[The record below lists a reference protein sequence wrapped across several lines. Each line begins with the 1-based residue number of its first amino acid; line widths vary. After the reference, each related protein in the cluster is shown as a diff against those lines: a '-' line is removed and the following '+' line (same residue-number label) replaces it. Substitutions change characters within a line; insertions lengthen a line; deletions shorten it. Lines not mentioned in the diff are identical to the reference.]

1 MTGRCEPGGDPSWSG
16 RIALLI
22 EDILVS
28 RQPVAPVGGLMTHR
42 GRLGRAQPALSVGE
56 EDHPQG
62 QVAPGLTS
70 PSVRQMLDVL
80 TPATP
85 DCALPAFS
93 SRALLRRAA
102 LPAALV
108 AAAAIA
114 LILAGAPV
122 RPFTEAAGRV
132 LAADARWLVVVAV
145 LETLSFAG
153 YIALLWLVGSRAT
166 PRMNLV
172 ASAEV
177 TLGGA
182 AATRLLPTGGAGGA
196 ALTLWALRRTGT
208 PRAGRTLLTFLVLL
222 YAVFLAAI
230 ALAGSALALGVVAGH
245 APLALTAVPAAA
257 ALVAIAIALVLAR
270 SGHALGAAVRDALR
284 FLRSGDAR
292 LLGAVAWWAFDAAVL
307 WAMLHALGAPPAPAV
322 VALAYL
328 VGQVANT
335 LPLPGAVSGGM
346 VGLLLAFGVEADLA
360 VAAVLAYRAVAIW
373 LPAPLGLLA
382 LARLRGTT
390 GRWRAEDAAV
400 AGTPSSH
407 RRRERGGLASEHD
420 RRRPAA
426 VRVRELVRP

>member
-1 MTGRCEPGGDPSWSG
+1 
-16 RIALLI
+16 
-22 EDILVS
+22 
-28 RQPVAPVGGLMTHR
+28 
-42 GRLGRAQPALSVGE
+42 
-56 EDHPQG
+56 
-62 QVAPGLTS
+62 
-70 PSVRQMLDVL
+70 MLDAL
-80 TPATP
+80 TPSTP
-85 DCALPAFS
+85 DGALPGFS

-108 AAAAIA
+108 AAAATA
-114 LILAGAPV
+114 LIVAGAPV
-122 RPFTEAAGRV
+122 RPFAEAAGRV
-132 LAADARWLVVVAV
+132 LAADARWLVVAAV

-196 ALTLWALRRTGT
+196 ALTLWALRRTGVGN
-208 PRAGRTLLTFLVLL
+208 PQAGRALLTFLVLL
-222 YAVFLAAI
+222 YAVFLGAI
-230 ALAGSALALGVVAGH
+230 ALTGGALALGVAAGH
-245 APLALTAVPAAA
+245 GPLTLTAVPAAA
-257 ALVAIAIALVLAR
+257 AVVAIAVALVLAR
-270 SGHALGAAVRDALR
+270 TRHALGAAVRHALR
-284 FLRSGDAR
+284 LLRSGDAR

-322 VALAYL
+322 VVLAYL

-373 LPAPLGLLA
+373 LPAPFGLLA

-400 AGTPSSH
+400 AGTTSSD

-426 VRVRELVRP
+426 PRVRQLVRP